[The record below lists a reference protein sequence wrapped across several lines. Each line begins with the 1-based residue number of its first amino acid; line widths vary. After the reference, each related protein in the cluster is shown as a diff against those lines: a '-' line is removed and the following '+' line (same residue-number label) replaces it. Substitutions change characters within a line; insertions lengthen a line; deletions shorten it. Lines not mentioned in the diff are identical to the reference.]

1 MIVIIITILI
11 TKNIYITI
19 VLQKPKST
27 RSLLNTLK
35 SHRQKHVFILFL
47 KMCSHI
53 IMTIKRS
60 RNNDKQ
66 LKVL

>member
-35 SHRQKHVFILFL
+35 SHRQKHVFIFFS
-47 KMCSHI
+47 KNVFTHNYDN
-53 IMTIKRS
+53 KK
-60 RNNDKQ
+60 KQ
-66 LKVL
+66 E